1 LKPGFTLGFFMNI
14 FIFLEDEDL
23 EDEDTKVI
31 TKGDLSPNLPK
42 GEFGACPQIGKRRTK
57 CFRS

>member
-1 LKPGFTLGFFMNI
+1 MNI

-23 EDEDTKVI
+23 EDEDIKAI

-42 GEFGACPQIGKRRTK
+42 GEFGACPQIGKGERNVSEVRFLTGEI
-57 CFRS
+57 